1 MERYRNKLSTSDL
14 ANSRSHLHS
23 PKSTFSN
30 FEKLLQYLREKYNER
45 IEAIE
50 NAQNEFKKECALDA
64 ALSVMKQSPITEKFL
79 DIRINE
85 IFCSTLL
92 QENEQTISK
101 LQSELSQKEAELLKH
116 SQSTKQT
123 RPLTNSNLHS
133 ESINNRQ
140 DLIEREKYNNEKLK
154 EENSLI
160 KKELSKTREIC
171 MENER
176 LIKYCD
182 QLENEREKIN
192 GSGMKNFGTMI
203 EAQKQAGIETIKELQ
218 MKFKKKS
225 RLLKKKIVEQKGTI
239 EGLIREIDELRPKK
253 VVMEGSGSKDGNLD
267 KVKQV
272 YERREVELIEK
283 HKQQIMT
290 LQNQYQ
296 GLLENKV
303 KEIEEQINPRLRG
316 ISQEQYLE
324 LSRYNKELESQVNG
338 LKVQNSALL
347 ELRTKNEEL
356 ETRNL
361 KMENSLLSLKTQLEL
376 SEYKKKPAEIEKW
389 QQEALLHE
397 ESKIKLKK
405 SEFRINELNTLNK
418 ALEEKLKLMSNSLK
432 SFQNSTTM
440 HQNSAYSTSFKLKKL
455 QNQHFLLKS
464 HLTSLKN
471 AIIEDFIS
479 LKSDTTKK
487 FSDFLNSSKSK
498 APKASLIVQENQKL
512 TTLLRTNSEAF
523 DRLQEEVRSEY
534 SKIKLKSQEKLA
546 ETLREFR
553 SKHDKEIEDLKQ
565 ENRRIQDL
573 LDRTNSTM
581 FMDSHLN
588 KQLKDEIDSLRTEKE
603 AIRKKQQ
610 ILEEKIQTQTNNF
623 KIQLKHKQQELE
635 NLKKSNTFN

>member
-267 KVKQV
+267 KVKKV

-487 FSDFLNSSKSK
+487 FSDFLKSSKSK